1 MNLIERENKQGS
13 GCHNH
18 WILFQQKEKMRQGHH
33 QVEANSCDK
42 SAISFMFKFIVT

>member
-18 WILFQQKEKMRQGHH
+18 PMLFQQKEKMRQGH
-33 QVEANSCDK
+33 QVKANSGDK
-42 SAISFMFKFIVT
+42 SAISFMFKFIVP